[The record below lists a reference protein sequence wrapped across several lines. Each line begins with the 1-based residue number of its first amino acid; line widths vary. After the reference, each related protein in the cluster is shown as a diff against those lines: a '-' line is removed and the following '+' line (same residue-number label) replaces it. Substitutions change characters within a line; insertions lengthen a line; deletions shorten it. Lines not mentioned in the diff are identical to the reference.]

1 MGLSHGHSSD
11 EAVTVTITVDD
22 PTVISVSP
30 LSYTFEP
37 STDLERLNLAINCL
51 EDNVLNTAGSERY
64 TRRETTIRFTSSS
77 DTAHWDGLTA
87 TTVVDNYD
95 NEPYQAALAEGE
107 TYERPLAVVF
117 FTANDI
123 TVTATS
129 SNPDVVSVSPAMHT
143 WAAADRTSAISAEK
157 SYTLTA
163 VDDGI
168 YRGEQTATISFSQP
182 HAENFYVQSVEVT
195 VTDNDKPPLVISP
208 DPLSVTE
215 GGQATYTVKLG
226 AEPTTGVT
234 VAIGGAADTD
244 LTLDKASLTFTTS
257 NWNTAQTVT
266 VTASDDDDGANDT
279 ATLTHT
285 ASGGIYDGVT
295 ADLGVTVT
303 DDDERQV
310 VLSRQSLSIDEDDD
324 ATYTVKLSTEPTT
337 AVIVTITGHAGS
349 DLTLDKTE
357 LTFTTSTW
365 STAQT
370 ITVEAGGDDDA
381 ENDTATLV
389 HTAAGGDYAGL
400 ASSLE
405 VTTNDDDTKTFQ
417 DGDGTLGDSTL
428 TVAEGGSSTH
438 SVRLSSEPT
447 DTVTVTITGH
457 AGTDLSLNTASLT
470 FTTANWNTAQTV
482 TVSADQDDDA
492 VNDEVTLTL
501 TGAGGNYAGVTA
513 DLVVTVTDDD
523 EVGLVFDPDTVTVA
537 EGGSSSYTVK
547 LASEPTAQVTVA
559 ITGDEDTDLTLGADS
574 LAFDASTWNTAQTV
588 TVAAGQDTDG
598 TNDTATLTHEAS
610 GGDYTGVSG
619 TVTVNTTDD
628 ETPPTAITLTA
639 NPDSVAENGGA
650 ETVTV
655 TAEIDGSVVFT
666 EARTVTVSVA
676 DDTAASPAD
685 YAVVANFDI
694 AIAAGAASG
703 TGSFTLKPVDDAVVE
718 STETIDVTG
727 TSDGLAVTGDEISI
741 TDNDATLGL
750 VIAPYPLYLD
760 EGESAP
766 YTVRLASEPTGNV
779 TVYISGVLDEVLTLD
794 KSRLTF
800 TPANWRQTQTVTVT
814 GTHDEDGITDVATLD
829 HTASG
834 GGYDS
839 VSQQLGVI
847 ILDDDTPGIV
857 IAPDSLGVDEGDQA
871 TYTVKLATKPSSTVT
886 VAIAGHADTD
896 LSLDNDSLE
905 FTTETWNTAQ
915 TVTVAAGHDD
925 DAENDTATLTHTASG
940 GTYGG
945 QAADL
950 PVTVTDDE
958 TAPTAVTLTA
968 SPDSVTEGDGATA
981 VTVTA
986 EIDGAARFTE
996 ATTVAVSVRDGT
1008 ATAPDDYAAVSD
1020 FDIVIAAGEASGGGA
1035 FTLTPVDDAADEPAE
1050 TIEVAGTAAG
1060 LAVAGDEIS
1069 ITDNDDPPPPPPPN
1083 SPPAVSA
1090 RCDPCAVPRGGE
1102 VGLTALAADPDG
1114 DALEYEWSAPS
1125 GAFAGGSGGRHAR
1138 WTAPHELGSVDIRVE
1153 VSDGS
1158 GGAAS
1163 ATATVEVVNRGPSFG
1178 QPVYRFTLQENLDG
1192 VRRPVDLGRL
1202 AASDPDGDALS
1213 YELVSGDGTRFEV
1226 NARDGMVRY
1235 VGPGEDYEAEPR
1247 QYESSVRVRD
1257 APGAEADAR
1266 VVVMIAGMNEQPAAA
1281 DDEVQTNEDEA
1292 VAVNVLANDSDLD
1305 GDPLHIAGVAAPAHG
1320 TAAVAADGGVIYV
1333 PAENFHGM
1341 DRFTY
1346 IASDGDGLMD
1356 SATVTVTVSP
1366 VNDAPAA
1373 VGTMPEQ
1380 ALDEGGNPVSLDL
1393 SPYFSDVDGG
1403 ALSYRAESSDT
1414 DVVTVAVLGSQLTL
1428 TPVVYG
1434 TAAVSVTAEDPGGLT
1449 ATQTF
1454 AAGVDDRPVRGAL
1467 GNALSAMA
1475 RSHLSSAR
1483 MTLGRR
1489 AASGV
1494 GERSVLTVAGRRVPL
1509 DKAGWRRIVDRVAA
1523 GVPNGSAGS
1532 TSGLRGHPSGEFGV
1546 TAFGQPMAGE
1556 SPPGASGLPN
1566 GFGSFGVLGILGS
1579 LSGVSDASL
1588 GDLEFEWVPGVDD
1601 AATEGDADSEPAG
1614 RRWAVWG
1621 QGDFQTFEGAP
1632 SVLGYD
1638 AGHDGDLRTAWLG
1651 VDTELSDRWL
1661 SGVAVARGVGAADW
1675 RVGASSGRLATELTS
1690 LQPYLRWSGG
1700 AASVWAMFGGGWGT
1714 AENVRD
1720 ATGLAGTADLGLRM
1734 GLVEYR
1740 RRFGGDSG
1748 KVRFALRADAAWAGL
1763 ETGDGAESVDRLS
1776 AAVGRQRLGAEIS
1789 GPVRVGGG
1797 TVELFGEA
1805 HLRRDGGDGQA
1816 GSGVEVALGLRVRQ
1830 GNVRI
1835 DAQGR
1840 ALAVHSAAGYRE
1852 RGAGVTF
1859 TLGEPDAL
1867 GLSLSVSPRWG
1878 NVAPAGTGALWRE
1891 EIDRLRHPGTAPDM
1905 WSLEANLRY
1914 GKRFSGGGVLVW
1926 FGGYDQSHG
1935 RSRFRI
1941 GLCCCSSN

>member
-1 MGLSHGHSSD
+1 MVNTLSAALMQPVLMRARFFRAICAPAWSCAAVLLAALLLAPATADAQFTRSIAANSFSNCSEGNSTTSWMGLSHGHSSD

-64 TRRETTIRFTSSS
+64 RRRETTIRFTSSS

-182 HAENFYVQSVEVT
+182 HPENFYVQSVEVT

-215 GGQATYTVKLG
+215 GGQASYTVKLG

-234 VAIGGAADTD
+234 VAISGAADTD
-244 LTLDKASLTFTTS
+244 LTLDKVSLTFTTS
-257 NWNTAQTVT
+257 NWNMAQTVT
-266 VTASDDDDGANDT
+266 VTAGEDDDGANDT

-310 VLSRQSLSIDEDDD
+310 VLSRESLSIDEDDA

-337 AVIVTITGHAGS
+337 AVTVTITGHAGS

-365 STAQT
+365 NTAQT
-370 ITVEAGGDDDA
+370 VTVEAGGDDDA

-405 VTTNDDDTKTFQ
+405 VTANDDDTKTFQ
-417 DGDGTLGDSTL
+417 VGDGTLGDSTL
-428 TVAEGGSSTH
+428 TVAEGGSGNH

-447 DTVTVTITGH
+447 DSVTVTITGH

-470 FTTANWNTAQTV
+470 FTTANWNIAQTV

-501 TGAGGNYAGVTA
+501 TGAGGNYEGVTA
-513 DLVVTVTDDD
+513 DLVVTVTDD
-523 EVGLVFDPDTVTVA
+523 ETAGLVLDPATVTVA
-537 EGGSSSYTVK
+537 EGASGSYTVK
-547 LASEPTAQVTVA
+547 LASEPTAEVTVV
-559 ITGDEDTDLTLGADS
+559 ITGDAGTDLTLGSNS
-574 LAFDASTWNTAQTV
+574 LTFTTSTWNTAETV

-598 TNDTATLTHEAS
+598 ANDTATLTHEAS
-610 GGDYTGVSG
+610 GGDYAGVSG
-619 TVTVNTTDD
+619 TVTVNT
-628 ETPPTAITLTA
+628 
-639 NPDSVAENGGA
+639 
-650 ETVTV
+650 
-655 TAEIDGSVVFT
+655 ID
-666 EARTVTVSVA
+666 
-676 DDTAASPAD
+676 
-685 YAVVANFDI
+685 
-694 AIAAGAASG
+694 
-703 TGSFTLKPVDDAVVE
+703 
-718 STETIDVTG
+718 
-727 TSDGLAVTGDEISI
+727 
-741 TDNDATLGL
+741 DATLGI
-750 VIAPYPLYLD
+750 VIAPSPLELK
-760 EGESAP
+760 EGESVP

-779 TVYISGVLDEVLTLD
+779 TVHISGVLDSVLTHD

-800 TPANWRQTQTVTVT
+800 TTTNWHQTQTVTVT
-814 GTHDEDGITDVATLD
+814 GTHDEDGIVDSATLD
-829 HTASG
+829 HTAEG

-847 ILDDDTPGIV
+847 IRDDDTPGIV
-857 IAPDSLGVDEGDQA
+857 IAPDSLGVDEGDEA

-886 VAIAGHADTD
+886 VAIAGHAGTD
-896 LSLDNDSLE
+896 LSLNTASLT
-905 FTTETWNTAQ
+905 FTTSTWNTAQ
-915 TVTVAAGHDD
+915 TVTMEADHDD
-925 DAENDTATLTHTASG
+925 DADDDTATLTHTASG

-945 QAADL
+945 QTANL
-950 PVTVTDDE
+950 SVTVTDDE

-968 SPDSVTEGDGATA
+968 SPDSVAEGGGARTIE
-981 VTVTA
+981 VTA
-986 EIDGAARFTE
+986 AIDGAARFTE
-996 ATTVAVSVRDGT
+996 ATAVTVSVGDGT
-1008 ATAPDDYAAVSD
+1008 AAAPADYAAVGS
-1020 FDIVIAAGEASGGGA
+1020 FSIVIAAGAASGSGA
-1035 FTLTPVDDAADEPAE
+1035 FTLTPVDDAAVEPAE
-1050 TIEVAGTAAG
+1050 TIEVAGTAAR
-1060 LAVAGDEIS
+1060 LTVTGDTIS
-1069 ITDNDDPPPPPPPN
+1069 IADNDDPPPPPPPPN
-1083 SPPAVSA
+1083 IPPTVSA

-1125 GAFAGGSGGRHAR
+1125 GAFAGGPGGAQAR

-1153 VSDGS
+1153 VSDGF

-1163 ATATVEVVNRGPSFG
+1163 AMVTVEVVNRAPSFDR
-1178 QPVYRFTLQENLDG
+1178 PVYRFKLKENLDG
-1192 VRRPVDLGRL
+1192 SRLPVDLGRL
-1202 AASDPDGDALS
+1202 TASDPDGDPLTH
-1213 YELVSGDGTRFEV
+1213 ELVSGDGKRFTV
-1226 NARDGMVRY
+1226 NARDGTVRY

-1247 QYESSVRVRD
+1247 QYTLSVRARD
-1257 APGAEADAR
+1257 APGTEADVQA
-1266 VVVMIAGMNEQPAAA
+1266 VVTIIDLNEQPAAA
-1281 DDEVQTNEDEA
+1281 DDEVKTNEDEA
-1292 VAVNVLANDSDLD
+1292 VAVNVLANDSDPDIDSLR
-1305 GDPLHIAGVAAPAHG
+1305 VASVMAPAHG
-1320 TAAVAADGGVIYV
+1320 TAVVAADGSVIYV
-1333 PAENFHGM
+1333 PAQNFHGT

-1366 VNDAPAA
+1366 VNDAPVAT
-1373 VGTMPEQ
+1373 GTIPEQ
-1380 ALDEGGNPVSLDL
+1380 LLDEGGNPVSLDL

-1434 TAAVSVTAEDPGGLT
+1434 TAVVSVTAEGPGGLT

-1454 AAGVDDRPVRGAL
+1454 AAGVDDRPVRAIL
-1467 GNALSAMA
+1467 QDTLAAMA

-1489 AASGV
+1489 AVSGV
-1494 GERSVLTVAGRRVPL
+1494 GEQSLLSVAGRRIPL
-1509 DKAGWRRIVDRVAA
+1509 DKAEWRQIVDGLTA
-1523 GVPNGSAGS
+1523 GVLNGAAGS
-1532 TSGLRGHPSGEFGV
+1532 TPESRGYPSGEFGV

-1588 GDLEFEWVPGVDD
+1588 GDLEFEWVPGMDD
-1601 AATEGDADSEPAG
+1601 ATTEGDADSEPAG

-1621 QGDFQTFEGAP
+1621 QGDFQAFEGAP
-1632 SVLGYD
+1632 TVLGYD

-1651 VDTELSDRWL
+1651 VDAELGDRWL
-1661 SGVAVARGVGAADW
+1661 AGVAVARSSVTGDW
-1675 RVGASSGRLATELTS
+1675 QVGASSGRLTTRLTA
-1690 LQPYLRWSGG
+1690 LQPYMRWSDGT
-1700 AASVWAMFGGGWGT
+1700 ASVWTVLGGGSGT

-1734 GLVEYR
+1734 GLIEYR
-1740 RRFGGDSG
+1740 RRLGRDAG
-1748 KVRFALRADAAWAGL
+1748 KLRFTLRADAAWAEL
-1763 ETGDGAESVDRLS
+1763 ETGDGEESVDRLS
-1776 AAVGRQRLGAEIS
+1776 AAVDQQRLGAEMS
-1789 GPVRVGGG
+1789 GPIRVGGM
-1797 TVELFGEA
+1797 TFEPFGEV
-1805 HLRRDGGDGQA
+1805 HLRRDGADGQT
-1816 GSGVEVALGLRVRQ
+1816 GSGVEVALGLRVQQ

-1867 GLSLSVSPRWG
+1867 GLSLHVSPRWG
-1878 NVAPAGTGALWRE
+1878 NVAPTGTGAFWRE
-1891 EIDRLRHPGTAPDM
+1891 EIDRLRHPGTALDM
-1905 WSLEANLRY
+1905 WSLEANLGY
-1914 GKRFSGGGVLVW
+1914 GKRLSGGGVLVW
-1926 FGGYDQSHG
+1926 FGGYGQSHDD
-1935 RSRFRI
+1935 SRFRI
-1941 GLCCCSSN
+1941 GFRCCSAH